1 VRTTIEISNE
11 LRAKL
16 LALAARKGLRGYSE
30 IVREAVEEYIARQD
44 KKQEALEKVLKLK
57 GSLTS
62 EEADAAEKTI
72 REFWDRWKA

>member
-1 VRTTIEISNE
+1 MRTTIEISNE

-16 LALAARKGLRGYSE
+16 LALAARRGLRGYSE

-62 EEADAAEKTI
+62 EEAEAAEKTI